1 MIVFSLLN
9 LFVKK
14 GLKHWFK
21 SFWIAYIMWSVVM
34 QAISLKKKEMML
46 DESELIY
53 VRRKL
58 QYIF

>member
-1 MIVFSLLN
+1 
-9 LFVKK
+9 
-14 GLKHWFK
+14 
-21 SFWIAYIMWSVVM
+21 M